1 MHIDFATAV
10 VGFKKQE
17 DPLENNNNT
26 NTTGTSSVK
35 IRSTRQQDPNSS
47 NNNNADAADQFKRSR
62 LQNIQ
67 RKPWKAVFD
76 GVVVKTADAQRL
88 KTAYDEF
95 LRVKELKE
103 KARRRARALQWWN
116 VLITRRLA
124 MDRLANAL

>member
-17 DPLENNNNT
+17 DPLENNNT
-26 NTTGTSSVK
+26 NTFTGTSSSVK
-35 IRSTRQQDPNSS
+35 IRSTRQQDPNN
-47 NNNNADAADQFKRSR
+47 NNNNADAAEQFKRSR